1 MILGLTSCRPR
12 VLQLVVHLT
21 AEQTAAQ
28 ELQLMEHIGS
38 AGWKVTCRNLVCTG
52 CCSRALR
59 PIVRLGSTSYI
70 ATCMILGLT
79 SCRPRA
85 LQSVIHQCFTCRLV
99 LSSSQKNQ
107 SCTSLGCT
115 DCWSRVEQIMELIG
129 AQAGVQPAS
138 LAHYNLWYTLAS

>member
-1 MILGLTSCRPR
+1 MILWLTSCRPR
-12 VLQLVVHLT
+12 ALRSVVHLT

-85 LQSVIHQCFTCRLV
+85 LQSVVHQCFTCRLV
-99 LSSSQKNQ
+99 LSSSQKKSVVYELRLHRLLVKSGTNNGAHR
-107 SCTSLGCT
+107 SSG
-115 DCWSRVEQIMELIG
+115 WSSTCNPSAL
-129 AQAGVQPAS
+129 
-138 LAHYNLWYTLAS
+138 